1 MQPRVEPVGIVQAAQ
16 VEPRLEEGILDR
28 IGRLLI
34 VAQDQAGD
42 GEQPIGPAGRQR

>member
-1 MQPRVEPVGIVQAAQ
+1 MQPGVEPLRIAKATH

-34 VAQDQAGD
+34 VAQDQAGG